1 MSPITLRLCFGVMI
15 LSALNSVSGK
25 PSPGDFY
32 DHSFFDDDSNQDI
45 FDSLSHFKNKIDQL
59 HEQEQDLNRKLN
71 QDWDLDSQS
80 FLMMMMLFCK
90 STHLW
95 YYISIETLTY
105 YI

>member
-80 FLMMMMLFCK
+80 FFDDDDDAFL
-90 STHLW
+90 
-95 YYISIETLTY
+95 
-105 YI
+105 